1 MAAEEGE
8 IEQVEGRHTGI
19 WKGREEWGGGGQWV
33 FVKRLSG
40 ALRILAE
47 RGPLMGDRQA

>member
-1 MAAEEGE
+1 M
-8 IEQVEGRHTGI
+8 
-19 WKGREEWGGGGQWV
+19 

-47 RGPLMGDRQA
+47 RGPLMGDRQAECLAGHRRLVAYRTEAADTNPAINHV